1 MWIFGRE
8 FLECRK
14 NKRNKIKSFTFVK
27 LINKIYSIY
36 DNIGIS
42 VPKLEKDNEITD
54 IDPFTV
60 FGLFNKGITNNNRIL
75 ILNGIA
81 SEFQISANVPDN
93 FDGVPVLN
101 NLKATYNF
109 C

>member
-1 MWIFGRE
+1 MNFEWIDFYTEFATKLLEFKDNRE
-8 FLECRK
+8 
-14 NKRNKIKSFTFVK
+14 K

-42 VPKLEKDNEITD
+42 VPKLEKDND

>member
-1 MWIFGRE
+1 MSLAFGGAE
-8 FLECRK
+8 APKSIYFK
-14 NKRNKIKSFTFVK
+14 NIYSQ